1 MHKGS
6 LQKYKIKKYG
16 IFNTFQ
22 KPTPPPSMEKNK
34 KKPDLKKKFQ
44 QYYAILQIKG
54 AIICNTNI
62 LSMLKCCNL
71 SQS

>member
-1 MHKGS
+1 MEFSILFKNPPHPQVWK
-6 LQKYKIKKYG
+6 KI
-16 IFNTFQ
+16 
-22 KPTPPPSMEKNK
+22 E